1 MVSSWQFVDHRLNVK
16 RVVEYELVFP
26 TASSPQAMKDPAKND
41 KVPPFLSSLILGKPD
56 GMPNQLKI
64 KVCSELNYKI
74 HTVTYTLITHSPKK
88 RNPKPR
94 IGGASVLYCV
104 SVRFEPHLSF
114 GGARR
119 NG

>member
-1 MVSSWQFVDHRLNVK
+1 MSW
-16 RVVEYELVFP
+16 VFP

-88 RNPKPR
+88 PQPETPDWWCVC
-94 IGGASVLYCV
+94 IVLCFC
-104 SVRFEPHLSF
+104 SL
-114 GGARR
+114 
-119 NG
+119 